1 MFRSLFVLFII
12 LLSGC
17 SALNLTPTEEVDT
30 ALNQRPW
37 QQQQAMILAAERW
50 RLKGK
55 IGIRTATD
63 NSSAS
68 LYWQQLQQHYEIELT
83 GPLGQGGAR
92 IEGNGAGIT
101 IDVAGEKPIWA
112 PSPEL
117 LMEQTLGWQFPVREL
132 LYWVKGVPAPGTP
145 FELSLSQELPEKI
158 TQNNWQINY
167 LRFTEQ
173 SGYQL
178 PGKLTINRDDLRI
191 TIVAK
196 EWQIL
201 H

>member
-1 MFRSLFVLFII
+1 MFRSLFVLFVI

-117 LMEQTLGWQFPVREL
+117 LMEQTLVGNSRYENF
-132 LYWVKGVPAPGTP
+132 
-145 FELSLSQELPEKI
+145 
-158 TQNNWQINY
+158 
-167 LRFTEQ
+167 FT
-173 SGYQL
+173 GL
-178 PGKLTINRDDLRI
+178 
-191 TIVAK
+191 K
-196 EWQIL
+196 ESRHL
-201 H
+201 ARHSS